1 MRNKTK
7 QFLPR
12 VGCFLLA
19 CVVLAVVVGS
29 ATNIVKADAKRATNS
44 YENSAAHQYIASAMR
59 QCVDANR
66 GVWGDQKADE
76 ISNLDIF
83 QQAGNVTVGPGI
95 KHYMQSNGWTGSG
108 DIECSSNNSSV
119 VKAFFSA
126 FHDELGISQED
137 LNNEYLV
144 SYLCEKGALKISDDG
159 VAGTGEC
166 GVNGDRYDIDPDKLM
181 GLVQTAYEN
190 WLATSEDAT
199 SAVGWENLNALGKE
213 MSAQELY
220 QLKYNDLV
228 HGCGLSS
235 NRADAN
241 DMEVRYIN
249 PETGIEEVRYMDMYR
264 KAVLAV
270 DIAYP
275 IDHDGVNPTCIDLAK
290 NFDSLADDFTKQ
302 LEIDQGKSCFDEG
315 LAQGYFSEEQ
325 RRSIS
330 YSKLVTRD
338 DKGEIVCKQY
348 HTIDE
353 NGNDIIIDTQ
363 IEDYNQTLAPDAV
376 DPYVEAETECYN
388 NGTDEVGWIVC
399 SVTKFL
405 RKGLTNLYEN
415 VVVPFLELDA
425 DAFDMGSPVFVAW
438 QRFQSIANIIFVIVL
453 LLIIFSQI
461 TGYGIDN
468 YGIKRMLPKVIVG
481 AILVN
486 LSFII
491 CQLAVDLSNIIGV
504 NINNMFEAMAST
516 VAQTA
521 NSTAPVAFGSVDGA
535 GEGTTTGAIIATTF
549 GVGGIMA
556 ATATTWVPA
565 MLIAVIPAIISM
577 IISILF
583 VFVILGAR
591 RAAAVILVVLSPLAF
606 VCYMLPN
613 TKRIFDRWISVFK
626 AVLLVYP
633 VCGLLMGGGA
643 FAGAVLW
650 KVSNGYFIGQI
661 LAALTTVIPFFFI
674 PKVLKSSLAAFGNLG
689 TTISNL
695 GNALGGRA
703 GNAIRNSEGYQAMQ
717 KRHAENVNR
726 RRAGLNRDFSP
737 NAIGRGKNW
746 LARSR
751 FGRAVGYDLVQQGRM
766 ASAFKTKETRDKMGK
781 YTTGSFIQA
790 KNQEIE
796 NEALAAETAT
806 EQALIE
812 SQPDFIGGNY
822 DAVANQM
829 VDLMKT
835 DQNGENATKI
845 RAAQDALN
853 KVGDDGRT
861 AMDKALAGMDFS
873 SISSE
878 ARKAFASNAM
888 DKHAAEW
895 KNNARSLFEAAKANT
910 GASASGNYNDFVPG
924 GTNAAKITSYRPE
937 QFANMDDG
945 QFDHLMKEY
954 RNYQHTLSTGGTLS
968 ADQQARLD
976 GMQNIAAEVMSN
988 PNLQGALK
996 GQRAADV
1003 ASMAGNVLNVRANQQ
1018 ADARASAQWRGVT
1031 DADLQNIVT
1040 DSRSTPQ
1047 ERAQA
1052 QAEIN
1057 RRSGSSSP

>member
-1 MRNKTK
+1 MKSKTK
-7 QFLPR
+7 KILSRF
-12 VGCFLLA
+12 GCLLLVCA
-19 CVVLAVVVGS
+19 ILAVTIGS
-29 ATNIVKADAKRATNS
+29 SANIVRADAKRSTNS
-44 YENSAAHQYIASAMR
+44 YENSAVHQYVASAMR

-76 ISNLDIF
+76 IANLDIF
-83 QQAGNVTVGPGI
+83 QQAGNVTIGPGV
-95 KHYMQSNGWTGSG
+95 KHYMISSGWTGSG

-119 VKAFFSA
+119 VKAFFNA
-126 FHDELGISQED
+126 FHNELGISQED

-144 SYLCEKGALKISDDG
+144 SYLCSKGALKISDDG
-159 VAGTGEC
+159 IVGTGEC
-166 GVNGDRYDIDPDKLM
+166 GVNGDKYDIDPDKLM
-181 GLVQTAYEN
+181 DLVQTAYET
-190 WLATSEDAT
+190 WLTTSEDAT
-199 SAVGWENLNALGKE
+199 NAVGWDNLNALGKE
-213 MSAQELY
+213 MSSQELY

-228 HGCGLSS
+228 HGCGLST
-235 NRADAN
+235 DKAN
-241 DMEVRYIN
+241 DGDMEVRYIN
-249 PETGIEEVRYMDMYR
+249 PETGVEEVRYMDMYR

-270 DIAYP
+270 DITYP
-275 IDHDGVNPTCIDLAK
+275 IEHDGVNPTCVDLAK
-290 NFDSLADDFTKQ
+290 NFNGLADDFTKQ
-302 LEIDQGKSCFDEG
+302 LEIDQGKDCFDEG
-315 LAQGYFSEEQ
+315 VALGYFSEDQ
-325 RRSIS
+325 RRSTS
-330 YSKLVTRD
+330 YSKLVTRNND
-338 DKGEIVCKQY
+338 GEIVCKQF
-348 HTIDE
+348 HTTDE
-353 NGNDIIIDTQ
+353 NGNDAIVDIQ
-363 IEDYNQTLAPDAV
+363 IEDYNETLAPDAV
-376 DPYVEAETECYN
+376 DPYVESETDCYN

-425 DAFDMGSPVFVAW
+425 DAFNMESPVFIAW
-438 QRFQSIANIIFVIVL
+438 RNFQSFANIVFVIVL
-453 LLIIFSQI
+453 LLVVLSQV

-468 YGIKRMLPKVIVG
+468 YGIKRMLPKIIIG

-491 CQLAVDLSNIIGV
+491 CQLAVDLSNVIGV
-504 NINNMFEAMAST
+504 SVNNLFETMAST
-516 VAQTA
+516 VAETA

-577 IISILF
+577 IVSILF

-613 TKRIFDRWISVFK
+613 TKRIFDRWVSIFK

-689 TTISNL
+689 ATISNL

-703 GNAIRNSEGYQAMQ
+703 GGAIRNSEGYQAMQ

-766 ASAFKTKETRDKMGK
+766 ASAFKTNEERSKMNK
-781 YTTGSFIQA
+781 YTTDSFARA
-790 KNQEIE
+790 KNTQIAADARESRIGTNLTNIQNADWYKSDNAADRLTGLMDVFNRGDTDEIAAATRAFSVADADRDVLRDAVTNFTAGGVSGDKAASMAAVAEEIQKDSKWKGSYDRRMHNWATKNRGSQDFRNFDYGTDASLSQKVSQDYMVGADDSTMKAIQNAVASGKITGKDLEAYQHAAYQALTSDTAGDMKQERRD
-796 NEALAAETAT
+796 ALQNIAGSYIKEQQDRQASARAAET
-806 EQALIE
+806 
-812 SQPDFIGGNY
+812 
-822 DAVANQM
+822 
-829 VDLMKT
+829 
-835 DQNGENATKI
+835 
-845 RAAQDALN
+845 
-853 KVGDDGRT
+853 
-861 AMDKALAGMDFS
+861 
-873 SISSE
+873 
-878 ARKAFASNAM
+878 
-888 DKHAAEW
+888 W
-895 KNNARSLFEAAKANT
+895 
-910 GASASGNYNDFVPG
+910 
-924 GTNAAKITSYRPE
+924 
-937 QFANMDDG
+937 
-945 QFDHLMKEY
+945 
-954 RNYQHTLSTGGTLS
+954 
-968 ADQQARLD
+968 
-976 GMQNIAAEVMSN
+976 
-988 PNLQGALK
+988 
-996 GQRAADV
+996 ADV
-1003 ASMAGNVLNVRANQQ
+1003 S
-1018 ADARASAQWRGVT
+1018 
-1031 DADLQNIVT
+1031 DADVIAVDT
-1040 DSRSTPQ
+1040 DPRSTPQ
-1047 ERAQA
+1047 ERARA
-1052 QAEIN
+1052 SAERK
-1057 RRSGSSSP
+1057 RRGI